1 MNDLFNHMKVV
12 HDFDFVQIKADLGMG
27 FYQQVKMINF
37 VRRQVYLKK
46 FPAPEQAAEFLM
58 SSKYM

>member
-12 HDFDFVQIKADLGMG
+12 HDFDFVQIKSDLGMG

-46 FPAPEQAAEFLM
+46 FPAPEQAAEFLIL
-58 SSKYM
+58 SK